1 MNYGGLAVILSFVL
15 IIALFSF
22 LRSRGGVMQRPEVAQ
37 FVLYDVKMNQSLVE
51 AFHIQ
56 EKPRRFEKSNW
67 EINKNKIGFFDES
80 LKETLKMTF
89 GMVEELNQDIKLAK
103 KNKTSYQ
110 SINVAK
116 LTDPLATCRQG
127 LEDWMMENLGTTEL
141 PPKYPSIWGT
151 LFGGQ

>member
-1 MNYGGLAVILSFVL
+1 VNYGGLAVILSFVL

-51 AFHIQ
+51 AFHVM

-67 EINKNKIGFFDES
+67 EINKNKIGFLDES

-103 KNKTSYQ
+103 KNKTSHQ
-110 SINVAK
+110 SINVDK
-116 LTDPLATCRQG
+116 LVDPLATCRQG

-141 PPKYPSIWGT
+141 PPKYPSMWGT